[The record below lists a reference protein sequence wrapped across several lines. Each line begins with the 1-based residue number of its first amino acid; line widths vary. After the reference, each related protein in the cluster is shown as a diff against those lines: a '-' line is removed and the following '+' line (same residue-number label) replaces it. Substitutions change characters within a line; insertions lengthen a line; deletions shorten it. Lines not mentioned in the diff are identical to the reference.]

1 MIKNAIQRAKVL
13 NIEIKLQC
21 SVKIVLNNVRSAL
34 DQKYLSALNVNLV
47 LFYKEQIANQNVKA
61 NGWTKEMEF
70 ANNVLMYLI
79 VLNV

>member
-13 NIEIKLQC
+13 NIEIKRQC

>member
-34 DQKYLSALNVNLV
+34 DQKYLSALNANLV